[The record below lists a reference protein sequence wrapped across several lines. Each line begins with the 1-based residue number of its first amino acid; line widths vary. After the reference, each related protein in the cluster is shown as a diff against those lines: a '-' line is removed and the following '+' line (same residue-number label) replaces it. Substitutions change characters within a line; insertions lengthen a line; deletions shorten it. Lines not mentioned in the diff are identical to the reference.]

1 MKSKR
6 LAIATSLS
14 VLVLAAGCAAS
25 KPAAAPEGGAAA
37 PAGEAAPAAG
47 KEAKAPT
54 PPPPAG
60 SPLAQVKEGMSDTDV
75 RKILGEPDSSKN
87 YMTGKQFIPYYF
99 GTDTTRVEYI
109 YKGKGRITFSRNQ
122 YSQGLKVIRVEY
134 NPGI

>member
-37 PAGEAAPAAG
+37 PAAEAAKG

-75 RKILGEPDSSKN
+75 RKLLGEPDSSKN